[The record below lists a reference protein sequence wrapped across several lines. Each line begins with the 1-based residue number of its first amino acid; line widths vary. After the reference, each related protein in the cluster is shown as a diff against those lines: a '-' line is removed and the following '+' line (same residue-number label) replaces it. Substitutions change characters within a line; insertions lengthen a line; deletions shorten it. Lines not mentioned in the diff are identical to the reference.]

1 MNIITDRNKIIFNRK
16 TIDRLRKNKLR
27 NSEGKSPSI
36 KILKYAHEIEDF
48 MKFKD
53 QNDERKRKT
62 SQKALKILIENN
74 SLSEPKQQR
83 NDYKK
88 LSININ
94 SIENDNKITES
105 ITDIFNTEQKN
116 LSVDNKKEDKNEK
129 LNDVINKNEIISHN
143 DKVINGYKKKKSF
156 SENKESIKKH
166 NITNFSCFFD
176 KTKFIYK
183 PKKKKSSI
191 DNIKK
196 YLNPKKKLEI
206 IEPIEENNLEQYLS
220 EYKIKIYYDGKFLQ
234 ITMPKEENLYN
245 FLIRL
250 KKKLFN
256 YNIED
261 YELLYKLKPIYNNS
275 DTNLFEKKLD
285 NIFDDNDCPSLLLR
299 KKENTLKQNK
309 NSTSVIINNFP
320 SVTDL
325 SNEILKFFQKE
336 TLESDFCLDYKENT
350 CIVSFSLPEKAFS
363 LTSFLNKLKENNP
376 IYKLLKIKL
385 DYKLNAITD
394 VAKSRQKLNQAI
406 KLIISPPKF
415 KLKEE
420 DNNDN
425 NNYAFSLRNTK
436 TKKIINYFK
445 SKTNNSKSKIVSL
458 SPECGESYK
467 YYTKREKDAPKVI
480 VLDYKNKIKKYI
492 EEDFSNKKSR
502 RNKSQLNCYNLKKEY
517 NIKKINDIKKENIKE
532 NFKYFNNNIDNYS
545 LYNTPL
551 IKFLKNNI
559 MNKNDN
565 KNDEEDPFIAATKL
579 NIKRKISYAFEDN
592 LFPIK
597 KGKLQLQDIK
607 NKKIYIDYQDRL
619 RKRKNSYNA
628 I

>member
-48 MKFKD
+48 MKYKD

-183 PKKKKSSI
+183 PKRKKSSI

-261 YELLYKLKPIYNNS
+261 YELLYKLKPIYNNN

-415 KLKEE
+415 KLKEG

-458 SPECGESYK
+458 SPECGDSYK

-480 VLDYKNKIKKYI
+480 VLDYKNKNKVEENTKKICNTVKAKKKKCLLSCNNLREENYIIKK
-492 EEDFSNKKSR
+492 S
-502 RNKSQLNCYNLKKEY
+502 NLKKENNFKNENSN
-517 NIKKINDIKKENIKE
+517 NIFSTINIKE
-532 NFKYFNNNIDNYS
+532 NKD
-545 LYNTPL
+545 
-551 IKFLKNNI
+551 KN
-559 MNKNDN
+559 N
-565 KNDEEDPFIAATKL
+565 KNDEEDPFIAATKIE
-579 NIKRKISYAFEDN
+579 IKRKNSCFLAGN
-592 LFPIK
+592 LSPRK

-607 NKKIYIDYQDRL
+607 KKKNNLDINNL
-619 RKRKNSYNA
+619 LTKRKNSFTSL
-628 I
+628 